1 MQGEGGLGCT
11 WDDVW
16 GYCRSWEQQEGCAG
30 RGSEREGC
38 GGRMTSRAWHVNV
51 CVHLSAESS
60 DPSPDECCNPN
71 EGQCEVT
78 ERRSR
83 AAVVPSG
90 SRADWLFG
98 SNLRC
103 SVVRQHP
110 S

>member
-1 MQGEGGLGCT
+1 
-11 WDDVW
+11 
-16 GYCRSWEQQEGCAG
+16 
-30 RGSEREGC
+30 
-38 GGRMTSRAWHVNV
+38 MTSRAWHVNV